1 MLIYKY
7 FFIKDLQEDPSYA
20 FDKNIYI
27 STKIFAQKLKNNIE
41 NSFDIMYNRKEID
54 LKLILLNIAITELRH
69 KNLLK
74 NILECTS

>member
-1 MLIYKY
+1 
-7 FFIKDLQEDPSYA
+7 
-20 FDKNIYI
+20 
-27 STKIFAQKLKNNIE
+27 
-41 NSFDIMYNRKEID
+41 MYNRKEID